1 MKFYAY
7 IATEFNLLIQLSQ
20 VDILVI
26 QHFDG
31 LCHPERSEGSVNV
44 SKSNCADV
52 FRFFVL
58 TSSE

>member
-31 LCHPERSEGSVNV
+31 LCHSIFAEKTKIAKNS
-44 SKSNCADV
+44 
-52 FRFFVL
+52 L
-58 TSSE
+58 SSQIKQKR